1 MGLNHKGK
9 VLKILFSLCSYLL
22 ITGFA
27 WSQEVVA
34 SETQVVA
41 RAAEAEI
48 LLDQDAPEN
57 VTTTISDGS
66 SYGVWFFI
74 RTILVLALV
83 LALIWAFFMFLKKMS
98 GTTTSSDPYLK
109 KIASLT
115 LSPGKFVHVIT
126 LNSRAYLVGVA
137 DNSVNLIAEIDDKE
151 LVDAMNLN
159 APQGTD
165 DKKPMDFSS
174 ILGKFVNTN
183 GRKYTSA
190 TTKGSFSTSSA
201 VELLQNQ
208 RSRLS
213 SLDASEDDNV
223 TP

>member
-1 MGLNHKGK
+1 MGLNYKGK

-22 ITGFA
+22 IAGFA

-34 SETQVVA
+34 SETQVTA

-48 LLDQDAPEN
+48 LLAQDAPEN
-57 VTTTISDGS
+57 GATTIAEGS
-66 SYGVWFFI
+66 SYGVWFFV
-74 RTILVLALV
+74 RTILVLLLV
-83 LALIWAFFMFLKKMS
+83 LALIWGFFMFLKKIS

-109 KIASLT
+109 KVASLT
-115 LSPGKFVHVIT
+115 LSSGKFVHVIT

-159 APQGTD
+159 APQGAD
-165 DKKPMDFSS
+165 DKRPMDFSS

-183 GRKYTSA
+183 GQKYTSA
-190 TTKGSFSTSSA
+190 TRKGTFSTSSA

-213 SLDASEDDNV
+213 ATDTTEDDNV